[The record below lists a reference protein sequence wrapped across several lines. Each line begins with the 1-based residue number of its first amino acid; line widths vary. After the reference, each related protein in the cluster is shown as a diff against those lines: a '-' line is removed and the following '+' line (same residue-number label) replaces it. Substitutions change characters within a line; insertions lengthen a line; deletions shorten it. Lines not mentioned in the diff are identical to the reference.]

1 LRSDL
6 SAKID
11 ASSKDRDDISRMDQE
26 IRNLKDEVSNLMAAN
41 DDLQWANQSLLQ
53 KLDDANAKHHTQSTD
68 QQQQIADL

>member
-1 LRSDL
+1 
-6 SAKID
+6 
-11 ASSKDRDDISRMDQE
+11 MDQE